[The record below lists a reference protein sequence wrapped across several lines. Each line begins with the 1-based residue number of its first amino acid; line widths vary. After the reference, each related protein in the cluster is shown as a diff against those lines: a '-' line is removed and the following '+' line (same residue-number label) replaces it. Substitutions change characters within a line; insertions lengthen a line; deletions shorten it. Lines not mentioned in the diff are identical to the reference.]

1 MPRKFFDQ
9 KLQSLNQDLTEVG
22 NLVSSRIGDTI
33 EALRG
38 MDVKLAAQVV
48 AGDVEVDRASTA
60 LNRNVSSCWHCS
72 SRLPPTC
79 GLLPPA

>member
-48 AGDVEVDRASTA
+48 AGDVEVDRAQHSIEQ
-60 LNRNVSSCWHCS
+60 
-72 SRLPPTC
+72 
-79 GLLPPA
+79 